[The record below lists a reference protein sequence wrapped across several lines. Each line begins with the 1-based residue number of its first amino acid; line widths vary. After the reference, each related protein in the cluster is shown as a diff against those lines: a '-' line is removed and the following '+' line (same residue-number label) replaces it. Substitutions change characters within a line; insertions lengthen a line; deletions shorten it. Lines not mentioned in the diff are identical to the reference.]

1 MKDTNVKAHF
11 ETYDGSG
18 FTLVKL
24 DNAVKVV
31 VKTNPDSLKGWCGA
45 SRVIGDYFTDLEV
58 DSLRCNFTIRQVR
71 PRRKV

>member
-24 DNAVKVV
+24 DNAVKVTV
-31 VKTNPDSLKGWCGA
+31 
-45 SRVIGDYFTDLEV
+45 
-58 DSLRCNFTIRQVR
+58 
-71 PRRKV
+71 